1 MEHAYT
7 FLATF
12 EDGTVIAEYEDGEH
26 THAFQAVLDKH
37 RTIPTVNL
45 ILEPT
50 KPEIGKAV
58 ILGPIWGPW
67 TPVFFR
73 RNFIPVGDDV
83 AAPDPVTCIGW
94 KKKYAGMVVESL
106 IFVFSDGSI
115 LHTDDRN
122 SV

>member
-12 EDGTVIAEYEDGEH
+12 EDGTVISEYDGD
-26 THAFQAVLDKH
+26 TQKHAFQAVLDK
-37 RTIPTVNL
+37 RYGTELTNLMLMPTNP
-45 ILEPT
+45 E
-50 KPEIGKAV
+50 KPPI
-58 ILGPIWGPW
+58 IMGPKWGPW

-73 RNFIPVGDDV
+73 RNFVSVGEGASV
-83 AAPDPVTCIGW
+83 DPVTCIGW

-106 IFVFSDGSI
+106 MFVFSDGSI